1 MSGLSTKQA
10 KRLKQYMSQFAK
22 CDVDDQT
29 SIDNME
35 LIHPSLDEEPPPML
49 STIHIPQLSFE

>member
-1 MSGLSTKQA
+1 
-10 KRLKQYMSQFAK
+10 MSQFAK

-35 LIHPSLDEEPPPML
+35 LIHSSLDEEPPPVL
-49 STIHIPQLSFE
+49 STIQIPQLSFE